1 MPAPTPYIFVHCDTA
16 SLVITRLGLLT
27 ESGQPIMLNSCTA
40 RASLSTDRLEDFW
53 GDLYAQAWGN
63 RKLIYDLSM
72 DQFAQYGISDSYL
85 GRIDPTLL
93 ANLAVNFGMS
103 AAQSGTALLT
113 QGSRELIPAKIAKVN
128 LTVEVED
135 TRNAGLG
142 SPDGASTPA
151 WSTGTAPAGTRPAIT
166 SSLTPTG
173 TIGTPF
179 SYTLTATGTA
189 TITYALAPGQ
199 VLPPG
204 LALAGAV
211 ISGTP
216 TGEAAEW
223 WTEVRASNAYGT
235 SFALLHFTIAAAPVA
250 PPLPVQTY
258 VRYLVDSGEATV
270 PDGFWARSYSGMSPE
285 PTDEAS
291 FLAGTPGSSGSVAS
305 DPGTPADPDALTG
318 TIGGTRAWQIT
329 EIYGRNPTTGV
340 YSYWYQRT
348 PATDTVLAAAVTRG
362 VDILGD
368 ATEEFVVGEDIGTV
382 GPGDPTPP
390 AWPGE
395 IKPSDRIEQYYVWKD
410 YLTGKTSCAG
420 LGGDRTYPDLPSFH
434 AAFPM
439 LHLSYTETQ
448 TTVLLEFYQKSG
460 TPGYIFQQTTSDTR
474 VATALGATKSPIYHG
489 ADIPG
494 GYETSIPEEV
504 PAFTVVGLPSPAP
517 GTSTGPAPA
526 AETWLYVLERF
537 WNGARQCWGLHAHT
551 PEPITLAHVMMQ
563 YGKPASAA
571 QHTETT
577 YGRAWIEELWMRFP
591 AASPAHPWECYW
603 SDPTLYP
610 TINDSPIGNSL
621 ADNVSPVNN
630 PLVAP
635 GFVFSDAT
643 IVWAV

>member
-16 SLVITRLGLLT
+16 TLNITRLGLLT
-27 ESGQPIMLNSCTA
+27 ETGGQPIMLNSCTA

-63 RKLIYDLSM
+63 RKLVYDLSM

-103 AAQSGTALLT
+103 AVSSGTALLT
-113 QGSRELIPAKIAKVN
+113 QASRELIPAKIAKVN
-128 LTVEVED
+128 LTIEVED
-135 TRNAGLG
+135 ERKAGRG
-142 SPDGASTPA
+142 SPDGPSTPS
-151 WSTGTAPAGTRPAIT
+151 WISGTAPAGTRPAIT

-173 TIGTPF
+173 TIGTAF

-189 TITYALAPGQ
+189 TITFALAPGQ

-216 TGEAAEW
+216 TGSAAEY

-235 SFALLHFTIAAAPVA
+235 SFALLHFTIAAAAVA

-258 VRYLVDSGEATV
+258 VRYLVDSGQATV

-285 PTDEAS
+285 PTNQTT
-291 FLAGTPGSSGSVAS
+291 FLAGTPGSSVAMS
-305 DPGTPADPDALTG
+305 TDPGTPTNPNALTG

-329 EIYGRNPTTGV
+329 EIYGRDPGTGV

-362 VDILGD
+362 VDILDD

-390 AWPGE
+390 AWPGT
-395 IKPSDRIEQYYVWKD
+395 IKPSSRIEQYYVWKD
-410 YLTGKTSCAG
+410 FLNNKTYGAG
-420 LGGDRTYPDLPSFH
+420 LGGDKTYPDLPSFL
-434 AAFPM
+434 AAHPSIY
-439 LHLSYTETQ
+439 LNYTETQ
-448 TTVLLEFYQKSG
+448 TTVLLEYYQKSG
-460 TPGYIFQQTTSDTR
+460 TPGYIHQRTTSDTR
-474 VATALGATKSPIYHG
+474 IATALGSTLSPIYNG
-489 ADIPG
+489 VDNPG
-494 GYETSIPEEV
+494 GFNTSLPEV
-504 PAFTVVGLPSPAP
+504 APSFTLLPLPAP
-517 GTSTGPAPA
+517 PATSTGPAPDPL
-526 AETWLYVLERF
+526 TWLYVLERSF
-537 WNGARQCWGLHAHT
+537 NGARQCWGLHAYPPT
-551 PEPITLAHVMMQ
+551 SLTLHRLLGV
-563 YGKPASAA
+563 YGKITSRAN
-571 QHTETT
+571 HDECT
-577 YGRAWIEELWMRFP
+577 YGMPWVEEVWMRF
-591 AASPAHPWECYW
+591 ASVSAGAWQCYW
-603 SDPTLYP
+603 LDGTLYP
-610 TINDSPIGNSL
+610 STASAPIGLSL
-621 ADNVSPVNN
+621 ADNVTPVNN

-635 GFVFSDAT
+635 GLVYSDST
-643 IVWAV
+643 IQW